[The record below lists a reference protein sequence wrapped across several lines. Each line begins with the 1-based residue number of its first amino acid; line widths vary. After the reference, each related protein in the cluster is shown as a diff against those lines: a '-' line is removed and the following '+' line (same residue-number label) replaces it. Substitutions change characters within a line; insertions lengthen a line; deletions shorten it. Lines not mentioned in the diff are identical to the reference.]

1 MYHVLTMIEDNL
13 INSLVLAK
21 ETHCNIGYCALYF
34 KQRQTWITFLPQ
46 ESFIDTYANLTLKSL
61 LLLRWF
67 TQRCEDSQYVMKT
80 DDDVYI
86 NLVKLHQLVL
96 ANREHGGHSKR
107 AKRKKSRKFQFYT
120 IFARLCQ
127 GQTLMLNFPL
137 FSTGSLIKSKSSISV
152 FLDIHLDSFL
162 QYFIQRLK
170 YKTILRGI

>member
-1 MYHVLTMIEDNL
+1 MYHVLTIIEDNL

-21 ETHCNIGYCALYF
+21 ETQFDIGYCALYF
-34 KQRQTWITFLPQ
+34 KQRQTSITFLPQ

-107 AKRKKSRKFQFYT
+107 AKRNFFYNFTQFLPDCV
-120 IFARLCQ
+120 RVR
-127 GQTLMLNFPL
+127 P
-137 FSTGSLIKSKSSISV
+137 
-152 FLDIHLDSFL
+152 
-162 QYFIQRLK
+162 
-170 YKTILRGI
+170 

>member
-96 ANREHGGHSKR
+96 ANREHGGHSDFLCGYMGTPQSPEK
-107 AKRKKSRKFQFYT
+107 KKSRKFQLYT
-120 IFARLCQ
+120 
-127 GQTLMLNFPL
+127 L
-137 FSTGSLIKSKSSISV
+137 FLPDCV
-152 FLDIHLDSFL
+152 
-162 QYFIQRLK
+162 RV
-170 YKTILRGI
+170 RP

>member
-21 ETHCNIGYCALYF
+21 ETHFNIGYCALYF

-96 ANREHGGHSKR
+96 TNREHGGTFRFFGWVHGYTKSPE
-107 AKRKKSRKFQFYT
+107 KKISN
-120 IFARLCQ
+120 I
-127 GQTLMLNFPL
+127 
-137 FSTGSLIKSKSSISV
+137 SILHT
-152 FLDIHLDSFL
+152 FTH
-162 QYFIQRLK
+162 
-170 YKTILRGI
+170 